1 MKKDTV
7 SANTIITVDG
17 QLPPLSLDY
26 LFGVTFNQILRKK
39 STTLNIVKDTMR
51 SITVILYWAER

>member
-26 LFGVTFNQILRKK
+26 LFGVTCNQILRQK
-39 STTLNIVKDTMR
+39 VPH
-51 SITVILYWAER
+51 